1 MTGQTQMLVPIS
13 QQVVQFTCWFRLQH
27 GSWSRLPEEDRKDV
41 YYGHRKLVVAHN
53 NPVGCFNY
61 PDGSGF
67 EGEEVTSGPLE
78 NSTRPLPSRKRK
90 VLKHLG
96 TPPLNTLLKQG
107 WGLESVDRPSA
118 TCRLGRPRADTYLD
132 CWPPTDKGSP
142 CHLIP

>member
-1 MTGQTQMLVPIS
+1 M
-13 QQVVQFTCWFRLQH
+13 
-27 GSWSRLPEEDRKDV
+27 

-67 EGEEVTSGPLE
+67 EGEEVTSGHLE
-78 NSTRPLPSRKRK
+78 DSTRPLPSRKRK

-118 TCRLGRPRADTYLD
+118 TCRWGRPRALRHIPQGGQLTV
-132 CWPPTDKGSP
+132 G
-142 CHLIP
+142 HLQTRDVLATSFPKDQSV